1 MAKVLLVEDDPF
13 LSSLLKTR
21 LEKEGLEV
29 RLVNDGKEAHKVLL
43 EGKFQ
48 PEVMLLDLILP
59 GESGF
64 EVLEDI
70 RKTPG
75 LQKIKALVLSNLGQ
89 EVDVRHARELGAE
102 YLVKAQASQEDIVNK
117 IKEMIK

>member
-1 MAKVLLVEDDPF
+1 MVKVLLVEDDPF

-21 LEKEGLEV
+21 FAEEGFEAQ
-29 RLVNDGKEAHKVLL
+29 LVSDGKEAHKILL

-48 PEVMLLDLILP
+48 PDIILLDLILP

-89 EVDVRHARELGAE
+89 AVDVKHAEELGAE
-102 YLVKAQASQEDIVNK
+102 YLVKAQASQEDIIKK
-117 IKEMIK
+117 IKEMAK